1 MDTTK
6 IDASRVTR
14 SNAWHIGH
22 PNAPVKVIEFINFR
36 CPYCKQWWDKANEVL
51 TPYVEDE
58 KVERIVKHYD
68 KPKESLQKGNVVRQ
82 YLSYDD
88 PAEVTKGLIDQIFS
102 SQEEWGELEQEKIP
116 NWLMKNL
123 SLVKIDNEE
132 TSQNVIDEAQA
143 ANIELVPTVFI
154 EDNIFDE
161 NISNKELKQLV
172 EDNLNN

>member
-1 MDTTK
+1 
-6 IDASRVTR
+6 
-14 SNAWHIGH
+14 
-22 PNAPVKVIEFINFR
+22 
-36 CPYCKQWWDKANEVL
+36 
-51 TPYVEDE
+51 
-58 KVERIVKHYD
+58 
-68 KPKESLQKGNVVRQ
+68 
-82 YLSYDD
+82 
-88 PAEVTKGLIDQIFS
+88 
-102 SQEEWGELEQEKIP
+102 
-116 NWLMKNL
+116 MKNL

>member
-1 MDTTK
+1 MDTTN

-22 PNAPVKVIEFINFR
+22 PNAPLKVIEFINFR

-68 KPKESLQKGNVVRQ
+68 KPKESLKKGNVVHHH
-82 YLSYDD
+82 LSYDD
-88 PAEVTKGLIDQIFS
+88 AGEITKGLMDQIFAA
-102 SQEEWGELEQEKIP
+102 QDEWGELDIEEVSG
-116 NWLMKNL
+116 WLNENL
-123 SLVKIDNEE
+123 SLVEIDNEE
-132 TSQNVIDEAQA
+132 TSQNVINEAED
-143 ANIELVPTVFI
+143 ANVELVPTVFI

-161 NISNKELKQLV
+161 NISNEELKQLV
-172 EDNLNN
+172 EENLSN